1 MFCQVCQFVAKI
13 WITSL
18 IKKKLNLGHVSW
30 LLYAVCFVGFYT
42 GDVLAVSFFQS
53 QSAAEGIEII
63 RTSEHLFRPSR
74 DDLALTLQPKHI
86 RLWIPAFGFTF

>member
-1 MFCQVCQFVAKI
+1 MYLGFSMLFV
-13 WITSL
+13 
-18 IKKKLNLGHVSW
+18 
-30 LLYAVCFVGFYT
+30 LLDST